1 MHFADKFFVAVLVL
15 GLLAA
20 GVIAAW
26 AMRALRRRP
35 PRLRSLIIAA
45 GAALVLMLPLGGCAR
60 IAKHETAIVAG
71 QTAQAEAL
79 VAYKTQVRAD
89 LKTLRESTA
98 SPQERLALI
107 RAYETAVHTMLPLLK
122 AVNKTMGAALDAT
135 LDDGAGR

>member
-1 MHFADKFFVAVLVL
+1 MDFADRFFVAVLVL

-20 GVIAAW
+20 GVVAAW
-26 AMRALRRRP
+26 AARAFRRRP

-45 GAALVLMLPLGGCAR
+45 GAALVLVMPLGGCAR
-60 IAKHETAIVAG
+60 VAKHETAIVAG

-79 VAYKTQVRAD
+79 AAYKTQVRAD
-89 LKTLRESTA
+89 LRALRESTA

-107 RAYETAVHTMLPLLK
+107 QAYEKAVHSMLPLLK

-135 LDDGAGR
+135 LDDGASR